1 MRIGPAPSG
10 DERLRRAKKNMTFN
24 LLISFEKSIISHDAD
39 MTSSHADAIA
49 AVASAAICFN
59 NIWIFSDVASI
70 VFISFSTSHPA
81 ACTQAPNFISGK
93 ACRHAHQA

>member
-1 MRIGPAPSG
+1 MRIGPALSG
-10 DERLRRAKKNMTFN
+10 DERLRRAKKMRLFSVK
-24 LLISFEKSIISHDAD
+24 LISFEKSIISYDAD

-59 NIWIFSDVASI
+59 NIWIFSDVAS
-70 VFISFSTSHPA
+70 FSFRFRPPA
-81 ACTQAPNFISGK
+81 ACPQAPNKFISSK